1 MLNLNMKTIK
11 KILLLIN
18 IIFNDIYYIDLNK
31 INKMNKTLKIIY
43 IPETNNTYIKYI

>member
-1 MLNLNMKTIK
+1 MKTIK

-31 INKMNKTLKIIY
+31 MNKTLKIIY
-43 IPETNNTYIKYI
+43 IPETNNTYIKYKYIY